1 MSISREEALK
11 IAYISRLALDEQEV
25 DHVINHLQSVLTY
38 AKRVQE
44 LALDIEELPS
54 NKTVN
59 VMRDDVVVPSYPER
73 MLERAPEREE
83 NYFVVPR
90 ILDTK

>member
-11 IAYISRLALDEQEV
+11 IAHISRLALDEQEI
-25 DHVINHLQSVLTY
+25 DNVIKQLQSVLAY

-44 LALDIEELPS
+44 LGGELEELPS

-59 VMRDDVVVPSYPER
+59 VMRQDAVVASDPESI
-73 MLERAPEREE
+73 LERAPEREE